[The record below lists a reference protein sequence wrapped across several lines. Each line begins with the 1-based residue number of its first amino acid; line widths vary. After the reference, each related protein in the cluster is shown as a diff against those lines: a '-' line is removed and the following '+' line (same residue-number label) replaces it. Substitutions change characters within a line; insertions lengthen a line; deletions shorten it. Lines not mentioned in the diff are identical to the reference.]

1 MGAMTDIYIGV
12 GLVAFALP
20 LALAL
25 ALARTASRAD
35 ESSERLLAECLREQA
50 RAFEAL
56 ANATIEVRRV
66 RSSEVATRLSHR
78 RTWRA
83 PSSA

>member
-1 MGAMTDIYIGV
+1 MGAMMDIYV
-12 GLVAFALP
+12 GLGVVAFAL
-20 LALAL
+20 AMVV

-35 ESSERLLAECLREQA
+35 ETSELLLAEYLREQA
-50 RAFEAL
+50 RALEAL
-56 ANATIEVRRV
+56 ASATIEARRV
-66 RSSEVATRLSHR
+66 RSGEVATRLSHR